1 MTASK
6 LSDGRRP
13 AAKLF
18 FALLL
23 GFARLSPMTS
33 AGGSN
38 GAGLRIWLVASFNVV
53 DRDHT

>member
-38 GAGLRIWLVASFNVV
+38 VAGLRIWLVASFNVV